1 MNNPTIDKIS
11 SETHLNNLLQQC
23 QASSPIIDTDYVHTL
38 RKNAVAQ
45 VKELTLPT
53 KKDEEWRFTDLSE
66 LSQLEFSAAKTETV
80 AQNIIDSF
88 ILPEAKQSYI
98 IFVNGQ
104 YASELSNVSAL
115 PQDVYV
121 GNLSN
126 LSDSQKDKIV
136 NHLGK
141 SEGEKDTFTALNTAG
156 LTDAAVIWINKNIVV
171 ETPILVLFLAVSS
184 DTPNL
189 IQPRTLV
196 IAETGSSATLVE
208 YYGTVTEHCL
218 DVQQNSPYFTNSVT
232 EICLDSNAQIN
243 HNRIQRELG
252 DSFHI
257 GRSTITQNQD
267 SHYTCNEV
275 NLGSKVSRHS
285 LQILQNGT
293 QTESHLNGL
302 TMISND
308 QVADTHTAVCL
319 NHPYGVTHQL
329 HKCILDGNSRGVFN
343 GKIFVPKAAQLTNAT
358 QLNRNLLLS
367 PKARINTK
375 PELQITA
382 DNVKCSHGATISQ
395 LEADELFYLQSRGL
409 NETDARHL
417 LIDAFAAE
425 ILEIISLKSLQQR
438 LTQCVVCQTIEA

>member
-425 ILEIISLKSLQQR
+425 ILEKISLKSLQQR
-438 LTQCVVCQTIEA
+438 LTQCVVCQTTEA

>member
-1 MNNPTIDKIS
+1 MNNPTLDKIS

-66 LSQLEFSAAKTETV
+66 LSQLEFSAAKTEKV

-126 LSDSQKDKIV
+126 LSDLQKDKIV

-156 LTDAAVIWINKNIVV
+156 LTDAAVIWIDKNIVV
-171 ETPILVLFLAVSS
+171 ETPILVLFLAVST
-184 DTPNL
+184 DTPSL

-218 DVQQNSPYFTNSVT
+218 DVKKNNPYFTNSVT

-267 SHYTCNEV
+267 SHYTCNEI
-275 NLGSKVSRHS
+275 NLGAKVSRHS
-285 LQILQNGT
+285 LQILQNGS
-293 QTESHLNGL
+293 QTESNLNGL
-302 TMISND
+302 TMISNE

-425 ILEIISLKSLQQR
+425 IIEKISLKSLQQR
-438 LTQCVVCQTIEA
+438 LTQCVVCQTTEV

>member
-1 MNNPTIDKIS
+1 MNNPTLDKIS

-23 QASSPIIDTDYVHTL
+23 QASSPIIDTDHVHTL
-38 RKNAVAQ
+38 RNNAVAQ

-66 LSQLEFSAAKTETV
+66 LSQLKFSAAKTETV

-98 IFVNGQ
+98 IFVNGK

-126 LSDSQKDKIV
+126 LSGPQQDKIV
-136 NHLGK
+136 NYLGK

-184 DTPNL
+184 DTPSL

-208 YYGTVTEHCL
+208 YYATVTEHCL

-257 GRSTITQNQD
+257 GRTTIIQNQD

-275 NLGSKVSRHS
+275 NLGAKVSRHS

-293 QTESHLNGL
+293 QTESNLNGL
-302 TMISND
+302 TMISNE

-367 PKARINTK
+367 PKARIKTK

-425 ILEIISLKSLQQR
+425 ILERISLKSLQQR
-438 LTQCVVCQTIEA
+438 LLQCVVCQATDV